1 MSYVDNDNKEN
12 KEKKNND
19 KSKLGEFIQTVFAS
33 ETIEETPEEIIEKD
47 PDSERRNLFKKTY
60 DALLAMYPEDTRKK
74 KKKQKKE
81 KEEQLQQARINSR
94 AREEEKEKNNEERE
108 R

>member
-19 KSKLGEFIQTVFAS
+19 KSKLGEFMQTVFAS

-47 PDSERRNLFKKTY
+47 TDNERRELFKKTY
-60 DALLAMYPEDTRKK
+60 NALLAMYPEDKKKK

>member
-47 PDSERRNLFKKTY
+47 FVP
-60 DALLAMYPEDTRKK
+60 LAPSFYKGGVWG
-74 KKKQKKE
+74 
-81 KEEQLQQARINSR
+81 ISCI
-94 AREEEKEKNNEERE
+94 
-108 R
+108 